1 MPVRLAKIFF
11 YVLCI
16 TFCWLPVSSHTTI
29 QYTYDQNG
37 NLISGDGKYYE
48 YNDANK
54 LIRVRY
60 QDSSGPVIAEYV
72 YDHSGQRIKKIE
84 DGITTYYVGKHF
96 EKQVGTGNAKETKY
110 YFANNARIAKKDQDG
125 SLSFYHLDHLGS
137 TSAVTDDS
145 GNLKEK
151 SRYFP
156 FGDIRSGGSAQYT
169 YTGKEK
175 DKTTDS
181 YYFEARYY
189 GPTLRHFTQ
198 PDWVSLNLYDPQN
211 LNRYAYVKNN
221 PLKYNDP
228 SGNTFSLSELF
239 RTIFGIKTAKAPD
252 NNSFDDKA
260 IVNTTA
266 ASIESPKITE
276 QAAATQ
282 KEYEYQRYQD
292 GKAAFGNGLDG
303 QCTQYAKK
311 ITGRQGALGTT
322 WEQKKQYLESSSDGY
337 RYDKNKVD
345 VGDIL
350 LIDLDYYLDGVEI
363 NHVAVVNEVDRKN
376 GVLILTEQN
385 RDGKN
390 TITHSHTIPID
401 SNKIWGGYHTDL
413 KKIE

>member
-1 MPVRLAKIFF
+1 MPVCLAKIFF

-16 TFCWLPVSSHTTI
+16 TFCWLPVSSHATI

-175 DKTTDS
+175 DKITNS

-189 GPTLRHFTQ
+189 NPVIRHFTQ
-198 PDWVSLNLYDPQN
+198 PDWVQADITYPQN
-211 LNRYAYVKNN
+211 LNKYSYTKNN
-221 PLKYNDP
+221 PIRFNDP
-228 SGNTFSLSELF
+228 SGNYNIEFGEISINVNLAKAATSFFSRLPAIAGKNDNILLGLDTLKSFANSVNDIQTGDIKGGLFGVAEAISQPSIKIIGESLKKPSISNNANVIFKIAEFGMNVVEEMHDNGYSTADLKYLKPSEVWASCKFALKDYDALLYSATETYSVGLSSV
-239 RTIFGIKTAKAPD
+239 IKTA
-252 NNSFDDKA
+252 
-260 IVNTTA
+260 
-266 ASIESPKITE
+266 
-276 QAAATQ
+276 
-282 KEYEYQRYQD
+282 
-292 GKAAFGNGLDG
+292 
-303 QCTQYAKK
+303 
-311 ITGRQGALGTT
+311 TGGIF
-322 WEQKKQYLESSSDGY
+322 EVKSSD
-337 RYDKNKVD
+337 
-345 VGDIL
+345 I
-350 LIDLDYYLDGVEI
+350 
-363 NHVAVVNEVDRKN
+363 
-376 GVLILTEQN
+376 QN
-385 RDGKN
+385 FIEHPN
-390 TITHSHTIPID
+390 TI
-401 SNKIWGGYHTDL
+401 L
-413 KKIE
+413 K